1 MNRIKEVLLD
11 QGKTEAWLA
20 NQMGVSYVECTN
32 WLNNKTQPTIP
43 QLYQIADL
51 LSVDVRELLVRR
63 KP

>member
-51 LSVDVRELLVRR
+51 LSVDVRELLVRSKR
-63 KP
+63 

>member
-1 MNRIKEVLLD
+1 MNRIKEVLME
-11 QGKTEAWLA
+11 QGRTQAWHA

-43 QLYQIADL
+43 QLYQIADIL
-51 LSVDVRELLVRR
+51 GVDVRELLVRN